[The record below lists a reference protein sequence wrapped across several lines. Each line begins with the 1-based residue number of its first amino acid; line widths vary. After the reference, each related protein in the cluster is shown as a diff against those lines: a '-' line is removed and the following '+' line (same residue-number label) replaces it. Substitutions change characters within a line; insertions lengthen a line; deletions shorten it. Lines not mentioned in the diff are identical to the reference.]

1 MSRSKTQK
9 PLQTAIALA
18 LASLGGTAHALTTD
32 PATTGLRVAIE
43 ATHAATHNADPARA
57 DASASLTTPST
68 ATGTALILAQAP
80 APVGTSAASGTST
93 ASTASDT
100 SDASATKAPTATL
113 PVTTVNAQAESLTS
127 PSVAEQ
133 KADLFQTAGSVGFVD
148 ADTYQNTY
156 AFNLRDV
163 LKDSPG
169 VYVQNRYGQ
178 ELRVSI
184 RGSGIAR
191 GYHVR
196 GLEILQDGIPT
207 NSADGSGDYYQI
219 DPMGLR
225 STEIYKGGNGLTYGA
240 TTLGGALN
248 FVTPTAYTAD
258 APNQFRLEGGSFG
271 TVRASAQMSR
281 IFGPLDALA
290 TVTLNRAD
298 GYRDHDKGNYAQINA
313 NVGYKF
319 SPRVET
325 RFFFGAYIVDQQL
338 PGTLSLFDALN
349 HPTKA
354 STSAVSGDQ
363 ARNTRTERLGNL
375 TTVRFDVG
383 QLDIASWVIHKSLY
397 HPIFQVIDQDGWTY
411 GVAPRYTANLTFAGM
426 RNDLIA
432 GARFFGGN
440 TRADQYVNVNG
451 NRGAQTLGARQSA
464 YNYEAYF
471 ENRLFFLPTLG
482 LMVGAKAYR
491 DVRQYFDDGGVPGDL
506 NDRST
511 RAAYAG
517 INPKI
522 GLLWEP
528 RENVQAFVDVT
539 RSADVP
545 DFSDLS
551 QTFGATSRFVPLA
564 SQHAWTIE
572 AGTRGKLDRV
582 AWDLTAYR
590 SLVRDQLL
598 QYTTSSDIPA
608 STFNANKTVL
618 QGLEVGASVDMFKN
632 VVATGDRV
640 TLSQIWNYSDFRFR
654 DDPQYGNNRIAGVPT
669 HVLRTTLGYTWSN
682 RFQIAASLDW
692 VPTGAWVD
700 YANTM
705 RVPGYTLLG
714 LQASYRIER
723 GVTFYVD
730 ARNLTDKRYVS
741 DFSTVTDARTANTA
755 VFYPGD
761 GRSVFAGVR
770 FAF

>member
-1 MSRSKTQK
+1 
-9 PLQTAIALA
+9 LQTAIALA
-18 LASLGGTAHALTTD
+18 LASLGCTAHALTNDPEATGMRVSNEAAHAGAATTL
-32 PATTGLRVAIE
+32 PATNVT
-43 ATHAATHNADPARA
+43 AAP
-57 DASASLTTPST
+57 
-68 ATGTALILAQAP
+68 
-80 APVGTSAASGTST
+80 
-93 ASTASDT
+93 
-100 SDASATKAPTATL
+100 
-113 PVTTVNAQAESLTS
+113 ESLTS
-127 PSVAEQ
+127 PSVEDQ
-133 KADLFQTAGSVGFVD
+133 KANLFQTAGSVGFID
-148 ADTYQNTY
+148 ADSYQNTY

-178 ELRVSI
+178 EMRVSI

-196 GLEILQDGIPT
+196 GLELLQDGIPT

-219 DPMGLR
+219 DPLGLR
-225 STEIYKGGNGLTYGA
+225 STEVYKGGNGLAYGS

-258 APNQFRLEGGSFG
+258 APNQFRIDGGSFG
-271 TVRASAQMSR
+271 TVRASGQMSR

-290 TVTLNRAD
+290 TVTVNRSN
-298 GYRDHDKGNYAQINA
+298 GYRDHAKGNYAQINA

-325 RFFFGAYIVDQQL
+325 RFFFGAYIVDQKL

-349 HPTKA
+349 NPTKA
-354 STSAVSGDQ
+354 AASAVSGDQ

-375 TTVRFDVG
+375 TTIRFDTG

-411 GVAPRYTANLTFAGM
+411 GVAPRYTANLTLAGM
-426 RNDLIA
+426 RNDLIV

-451 NRGAQTLGARQSA
+451 NRGAQTLASRQSA

-471 ENRLFFLPTLG
+471 ENRLFFLPTVG
-482 LMVGAKAYR
+482 LMIGAKAYR
-491 DVRQYFDDGGVPGDL
+491 DVRQYVDHGGMPGDA
-506 NDRST
+506 NYRST
-511 RAAYAG
+511 SAAYSG
-517 INPKI
+517 VNPKV

-528 RENVQAFVDVT
+528 RKDVQAFIDVT

-545 DFSDLS
+545 DFTDLS

-572 AGTRGKLDRV
+572 AGTRGKLDRF
-582 AWDLTAYR
+582 AWDVTAYR

-598 QYTTSSDIPA
+598 QYTTRPDVPA
-608 STFNANKTVL
+608 ATFNANRTVL
-618 QGLEVGASVDMFKN
+618 QGLEIGASVDLFKN
-632 VVATGDRV
+632 VAATGDRV
-640 TLSQIWNYSDFRFR
+640 TLAQIWNYSDFRFR

-669 HVLRTTLGYTWSN
+669 NVLRTTLGYALSN

-692 VPTGAWVD
+692 VPTGAYVD

-714 LQASYRIER
+714 VQASYLVQR

-730 ARNLTDKRYVS
+730 ARNLTDKRYVT

-761 GRSVFAGVR
+761 GRSVFAGLR
-770 FAF
+770 LTF

>member
-1 MSRSKTQK
+1 MSSARSAQ
-9 PLQTAIALA
+9 
-18 LASLGGTAHALTTD
+18 
-32 PATTGLRVAIE
+32 PATLA
-43 ATHAATHNADPARA
+43 PAM
-57 DASASLTTPST
+57 S
-68 ATGTALILAQAP
+68 LAQVAVPSAAP
-80 APVGTSAASGTST
+80 APDVPT
-93 ASTASDT
+93 AS
-100 SDASATKAPTATL
+100 L
-113 PVTTVNAQAESLTS
+113 PLTTVTAPAESLTS

-133 KADLFQTAGSVGFVD
+133 KANLFQTAGAVSFVD
-148 ADTYQNTY
+148 ADSYQNTY
-156 AFNLRDV
+156 AFNLRDI
-163 LKDSPG
+163 LKDTPG

-196 GLEILQDGIPT
+196 GLDILQDGIPT

-225 STEIYKGGNGLTYGA
+225 STEVYKGGNGLTYGT

-271 TVRASAQMSR
+271 TVRASGQMSR

-290 TVTLNRAD
+290 TVTLNRSD

-313 NVGYKF
+313 NIGYKF
-319 SPRVET
+319 SPNVET
-325 RFFFGAYIVDQQL
+325 RFFFGAYIVDQKL
-338 PGTLSLFDALN
+338 PGTLSLYDALN
-349 HPTKA
+349 NPTKA
-354 STSAVSGDQ
+354 AASAVSGDQ

-375 TTVRFDVG
+375 TTIRFATG

-411 GVAPRYTANLTFAGM
+411 GVAPRYTANLTLAGM
-426 RNDLIA
+426 RNDLIV

-440 TRADQYVNVNG
+440 TKADQYVNVNG
-451 NRGAQTLGARQSA
+451 NRGAQTLDSRQSA

-491 DVRQYFDDGGVPGDL
+491 DVRQYIDYGGLPGDP
-506 NDRST
+506 NYRST
-511 RAAYAG
+511 SAAYSG
-517 INPKI
+517 VNPKI

-528 RENVQAFVDVT
+528 RKDVQAFIDIT

-545 DFSDLS
+545 DFTDLS
-551 QTFGATSRFVPLA
+551 QTFGTTSRFVPLA

-582 AWDLTAYR
+582 AWDVTAYR

-598 QYTTSSDIPA
+598 QYTTSPDIPA

-618 QGLEVGASVDMFKN
+618 QGLEVGAAVDLFRN

-669 HVLRTTLGYTWSN
+669 NVLRTTLGYALSN
-682 RFQIAASLDW
+682 RFQISASLDW

-714 LQASYRIER
+714 VQASYLIQR

-730 ARNLTDKRYVS
+730 ARNLTDKRYVT